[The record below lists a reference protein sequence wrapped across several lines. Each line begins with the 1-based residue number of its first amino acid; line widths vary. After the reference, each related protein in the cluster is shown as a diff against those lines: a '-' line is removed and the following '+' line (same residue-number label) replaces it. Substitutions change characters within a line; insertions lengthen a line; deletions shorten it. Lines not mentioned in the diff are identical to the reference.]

1 MLFMHQ
7 MSLNDYFTKLDT
19 FNKAAEQYTQKNFNV
34 QDDTAPEN
42 DQKITTDRQLYDEL
56 NKVADR

>member
-1 MLFMHQ
+1 MHQ

-19 FNKAAEQYTQKNFNV
+19 FNKAAEQYAQKNFNV
-34 QDDTAPEN
+34 QDDAAPEN